1 MIFSNPWQS
10 TSAVRSK
17 QRRPTTSGFAG
28 MGYSSSSPVIEED
41 KLVQACSAGPPMS
54 PTQGAAVY
62 LSNYCMPVFE
72 VASRQHL
79 RSATRHQLLLIPR
92 YRLSTF
98 GHWAFAEK
106 FEFLCSVTDRQ
117 TDRKMTDD
125 RRMAHGIKRM

>member
-98 GHWAFAEK
+98 GRRAFGVAGPTFWNSLADELRTYSILIGLNQ
-106 FEFLCSVTDRQ
+106 F
-117 TDRKMTDD
+117 
-125 RRMAHGIKRM
+125 